1 MPKAGK
7 SSPKIE
13 EPKTAQPKVVAEDP
27 KPVKKIDLE
36 ITNPDDIKID
46 DKGQSLLF

>member
-1 MPKAGK
+1 VEEIKAPEK
-7 SSPKIE
+7 PV
-13 EPKTAQPKVVAEDP
+13 EPKRVDF
-27 KPVKKIDLE
+27 E